1 MHRLDRAT
9 MASWLFFAGSVCSGN
24 SRNQQPWRTKEAEVL
39 RGLDDRRVVPLTLL
53 AQAGLCACLAALL
66 GIWWGGTA
74 ALSTLLG
81 GLAAVGPNA
90 FLAARMF
97 APHAD
102 DAKAV
107 MRSAWLGEIG
117 KLLLTALLFGL
128 IFALVRPLSAP
139 AVFAGFVAAQTVVFG
154 ALLFGGGAA
163 STELTTKS

>member
-1 MHRLDRAT
+1 LRRQQPQI
-9 MASWLFFAGSVCSGN
+9 
-24 SRNQQPWRTKEAEVL
+24 QQPWRTKEAKVL

-53 AQAGLCACLAALL
+53 AQAGLSIGLAAFL

-74 ALSTLLG
+74 VLSALLG
-81 GLAAVGPNA
+81 GLTAVLPNA
-90 FLAARMF
+90 FLAARML

-139 AVFAGFVAAQTVVFG
+139 AVFAGFVAAQAVVFG

-163 STELTTKS
+163 NTELTTKS